1 MTVRPLI
8 LAGSAVLALSVGT
21 RAASTDVVTV
31 VASNSS
37 VTSLSGD
44 QIGDLFLGKAS
55 RFPDGEQAVP
65 IDQVEGSRVR
75 DVFYKTITGK
85 SPAQVKAYW
94 SRLIFTGRGQP
105 PKEVANSLEVK
116 KLLAQNPR
124 AIGYIERSF
133 VDESVRVLRA
143 R

>member
-1 MTVRPLI
+1 MTVRPFI
-8 LAGSAVLALSVGT
+8 LAGAAVLVLSVGT
-21 RAASTDVVTV
+21 RAAAADVVAV
-31 VASNSS
+31 VASNSAI
-37 VTSLSGD
+37 TTLSAD
-44 QIGDLFLGKAS
+44 QVADLFLGKAS

-65 IDQVEGSRVR
+65 IDQLEGSRVR
-75 DVFYKTITGK
+75 DVFYETFTRK

-94 SRLIFTGRGQP
+94 SRVIFTGRGQP

-116 KLLAQNPR
+116 KQLAQNPR